1 MMTLRSGKNRRGAAR
16 GFVKKS
22 ARLSAL
28 FTKGA
33 VISRDST
40 FPQTK
45 KCLRS
50 ICFDRAWCS
59 GLYARSIVDLLS
71 NASDVGSVAGDPSS
85 ATSDRK

>member
-1 MMTLRSGKNRRGAAR
+1 MASRNGKNRRGAR

-28 FTKGA
+28 FTKGT

-40 FPQTK
+40 FSRTK

-50 ICFDRAWCS
+50 MCFDRAWCS
-59 GLYARSIVDLLS
+59 GLYARSIADLLS
-71 NASDVGSVAGDPSS
+71 SASDAGSEAGDPSS
-85 ATSDRK
+85 ATSERK